1 MATRTET
8 IGVRIT
14 KQSRKLIRKYLER
27 DQHINE
33 SDFIRDAIREKIER
47 DAPDLVNELFEG
59 EAEK

>member
-1 MATRTET
+1 MATQTET

-14 KQSRKLIRKYLER
+14 KQSRELIRRYLER

-47 DAPDLVNELFEG
+47 DAPNLVNELFEE
-59 EAEK
+59 EAE